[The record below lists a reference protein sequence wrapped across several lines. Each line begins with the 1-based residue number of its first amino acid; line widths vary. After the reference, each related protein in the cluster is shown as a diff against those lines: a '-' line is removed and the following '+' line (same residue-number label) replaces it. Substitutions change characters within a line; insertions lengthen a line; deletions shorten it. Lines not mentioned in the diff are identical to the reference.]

1 VRAWLGSI
9 GLDSECLG
17 PVTGCRLLELTS
29 TELESL
35 GLPQPEADRLLQ
47 NIQWLRHGNG
57 RGAGS
62 PEAPLLSV
70 PEEFL
75 CPITCDIMR
84 QPVRCGDGFVYEE
97 AAIKGGESN
106 FSLFFYFKTEG

>member
-1 VRAWLGSI
+1 MRAWLGSI
-9 GLDSECLG
+9 GLDSGCLG
-17 PVTGCRLLELTS
+17 SMSGWRLLQLTS
-29 TELESL
+29 AELLSL
-35 GLPQPEADRLLQ
+35 GLPQAEADRLLQ

-84 QPVRCGDGFVYEE
+84 QPVRCVDGFVYEE
-97 AAIKGGESN
+97 AAIKGGESY
-106 FSLFFYFKTEG
+106 FSVFSYFLF

>member
-9 GLDSECLG
+9 GLDSEGLG
-17 PVTGCRLLELTS
+17 SMTASRLLQLTGS
-29 TELESL
+29 ELESL

-57 RGAGS
+57 RGAGG

-84 QPVRCGDGFVYEE
+84 RPVRCGDGFVYEE
-97 AAIKGGESN
+97 AAIKGGESY
-106 FSLFFYFKTEG
+106 FSVFSYFLF